1 MGLPRCLVTVSD
13 FQECRIYNKSFCDSF
28 KNGRS
33 LVRRVYNREK
43 NMKVDCAPGLRNI
56 PPCAR
61 HNSGNLETLS
71 CISSVKYFC
80 TGFKVRYL
88 LFDILLFKFLSP
100 YLGQWLSWEE
110 LYCRGMMQ
118 LIVTVLKTQWSSLI
132 KMIKVQ
138 LVYCYLLFYWI
149 KWFLLYW
156 NPVCLTT
163 FYYCCQKHICTHPPI
178 YPQLLR
184 FGFHYA
190 VNIPGFTLAGFF

>member
-1 MGLPRCLVTVSD
+1 MTVSD
-13 FQECRIYNKSFCDSF
+13 FKECRIYNKSFLRLIEKRASA
-28 KNGRS
+28 RS
-33 LVRRVYNREK
+33 MRLQPRKK

-61 HNSGNLETLS
+61 YNSGNLETLS

-80 TGFKVRYL
+80 TGSKVRYL
-88 LFDILLFKFLSP
+88 LFNILLFKFLSP

-118 LIVTVLKTQWSSLI
+118 LIVTVLETQWSSLI

-138 LVYCYLLFYWI
+138 LVYCYILFYWI

-156 NPVCLTT
+156 NPVS
-163 FYYCCQKHICTHPPI
+163 KRI
-178 YPQLLR
+178 LLLLSKT
-184 FGFHYA
+184 Y
-190 VNIPGFTLAGFF
+190 